1 MTTNDI
7 ERMVKAASDVTNR
20 LLHGVANRVETYV
33 QSVDTEALADAIT
46 GMRATVTQDT
56 EVVQSSAEYLG
67 AAVRC
72 VTCQG
77 VYRVKTDGRNPLWV
91 CQPCARQWCRW
102 DGVTPQ
108 VSTHLRVVGAGEK
121 R

>member
-1 MTTNDI
+1 
-7 ERMVKAASDVTNR
+7 MVKAASDVANR
-20 LLHGVANRVETYV
+20 LLRGVVNRVETYV
-33 QSVDTEALADAIT
+33 QSVDTEALADTIT

-56 EVVQSSAEYLG
+56 EVVQSSTEYLG

-77 VYRVKTDGRNPLWV
+77 VYRVKSDGRNPLWV

>member
-7 ERMVKAASDVTNR
+7 ERVAKAATDFANR
-20 LLHGVANRVETYV
+20 LLNGVASRIESFV

-46 GMRATVTQDT
+46 GMRATVSPGTKPAAAQAMYVGT
-56 EVVQSSAEYLG
+56 
-67 AAVRC
+67 AVRC

-77 VYRVKTDGRNPLWV
+77 VYRVKSDGRNPLWV

-108 VSTHLRVVGAGEK
+108 VSTHLQVVGAGEN

>member
-1 MTTNDI
+1 M
-7 ERMVKAASDVTNR
+7 KAASDVANR
-20 LLHGVANRVETYV
+20 LLRGVVNRVETYV
-33 QSVDTEALADAIT
+33 QSVDTEALADTIT

-56 EVVQSSAEYLG
+56 EVVQSSTEYLG

-77 VYRVKTDGRNPLWV
+77 VYRVKSDGRNPLWV

>member
-7 ERMVKAASDVTNR
+7 ERVVNAASGLANR
-20 LLHGVANRVETYV
+20 LLRGVANRVETYV

-46 GMRATVTQDT
+46 GMRATVSPGTKPAPAQT
-56 EVVQSSAEYLG
+56 VYVG
-67 AAVRC
+67 TAVRC

-102 DGVTPQ
+102 DGVAPQ
-108 VSTHLRVVGAGEK
+108 VSTHLQVVGAGEK